1 MKKLFF
7 VFMLLS
13 AFLTGCNQTDDL
25 WDEVN
30 DLKNRVTSLETKIKD
45 LNGNIEALSELC
57 KQGTTITS
65 VDLKDGTYTI
75 TLSDGKVLKLVEK
88 NDATA
93 LFPLVSVDEEGYW
106 MVSYDNGKT
115 YNRITV
121 NGAPVKATGT
131 DGITPKFRTDADGYW
146 QVDYSDGKGYVYVL
160 DEQGN
165 KVNALGNGS
174 GGSAPSTDKFFE
186 DVQVR
191 DGALYIKLA
200 DGTELNVPIVS
211 NFYCRFAEEIT
222 GVQKINAGE
231 TKSFPVE
238 MKGVDNV
245 MITKPDGWQAVLNKD
260 ESKPDDATA
269 YLLQVT
275 APMAAKASARV
286 SADTNK
292 DIAILATS
300 GSFAA
305 IAKIQVEVME
315 KINYLSMYNAGKDIV
330 IGGVTVNKATYPNAE
345 TITANTDTDIADK
358 FASTDATVLFLEGN
372 GKFMIDATKAVNV
385 TAPIIVIASDPEK
398 MANIEFGEAAYL
410 QLSKGML
417 LFKNVN
423 IKARSSNYIFNNPA
437 SGNPEFTHLVIED
450 SKVSNIVKGL
460 FYVGTTTVGI
470 TNIQFN
476 NSTFAFNLAAN
487 AANIM
492 MFNISNTPNPNL
504 FKNLTMQNCI
514 LYNALPAKIQLFNWG
529 GSSTTDTGTMT
540 VSLTNNSFINLK
552 GSNIFIKTNQIDLTC
567 EKNIFSIFTESDFT
581 SYLVDVKS
589 ESSVLNVTDN
599 ILYDTKINWSIAGS
613 STPASIK
620 PNPNT
625 LPKVDSNPFVGTPDY
640 VNGIFTKASGME
652 GYGANR

>member
-1 MKKLFF
+1 MKKPFYLFLLLT
-7 VFMLLS
+7 VFLV
-13 AFLTGCNQTDDL
+13 GCNQTDDL

-30 DLKNRVTSLETKIKD
+30 DLKNRVTALETQIKD

-65 VDLKDGTYTI
+65 VDLKDGVYTI
-75 TLSDGKVLKLVEK
+75 TLSDGKTLKLVEK
-88 NDATA
+88 NDATG

-106 MVSYDNGKT
+106 IVSYDNGKT
-115 YNRITV
+115 YNRIMV
-121 NGAPVKATGT
+121 NGAPVKATAT

-160 DEQGN
+160 DEKGN
-165 KVNALGNGS
+165 KVNALGSGN
-174 GGSAPSTDKFFE
+174 GGSNPSTDKFFE

-211 NFYCRFAEEIT
+211 NFYCRFAEEMT

-231 TKSFPVE
+231 TKAFSVE

-245 MITKPDGWQAVLNKD
+245 LITKPDGWQATLNKD

-269 YLLQVT
+269 YILQVT
-275 APMAAKASARV
+275 APATTKASARV

-330 IGGVTVNKATYPNAE
+330 IGGVTVNKTTYPNAE
-345 TITANTDTDIADK
+345 TITADTETDLADK

-372 GKFMIDATKAVNV
+372 GKFTINAPKAINV
-385 TAPIIVIASDPEK
+385 TAPVIVISSNPDK
-398 MANIEFGEAAYL
+398 MANIEFGESAYL

-417 LFKNVN
+417 LFKNVS

-437 SGNPEFTHLVIED
+437 TGNPEFTHLVIED

-460 FYVGTTTVGI
+460 FYVGSTTVGV
-470 TNIQFN
+470 TNVNFN

-504 FKNLTMQNCI
+504 FRNLTIENCI
-514 LYNALPAKIQLFNWG
+514 LYNAVPAKIQIFSWG

-540 VSLTNNSFINLK
+540 ASITRNSFINLK

-567 EKNIFSIFTESDFT
+567 EKNIFSIFDESDFT

-589 ESSVLNVTDN
+589 NNSQLHVTDN
-599 ILYDTKINWSIAGS
+599 ILYDTKINWSIVGS
-613 STPASIK
+613 GTPADIK

-625 LPKVDSNPFVGTPDY
+625 LPKVDTNPFIGTPDF
-640 VNGIFTKASGME
+640 VNGIFTKAAGME
-652 GYGANR
+652 EYGANR